1 MDCSSDEMNQKL
13 AEEAYAAMKH
23 AYVHIPLPRGCGT
36 AHQRR
41 KNFYGL

>member
-23 AYVHIPLPRGCGT
+23 AYAPYSHFRVGWEQEQDVPGCPKT
-36 AHQRR
+36 
-41 KNFYGL
+41 

>member
-23 AYVHIPLPRGCGT
+23 ASMPVNI
-36 AHQRR
+36 
-41 KNFYGL
+41 